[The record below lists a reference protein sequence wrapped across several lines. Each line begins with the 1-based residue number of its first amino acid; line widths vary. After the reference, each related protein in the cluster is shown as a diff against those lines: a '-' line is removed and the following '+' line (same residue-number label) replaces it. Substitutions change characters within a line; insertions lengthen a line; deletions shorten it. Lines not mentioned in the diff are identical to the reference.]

1 MIGHSP
7 SFSTVASLQAHPN
20 VGLGG
25 QTIAFLCVIIA
36 LAICTHIVYIGGGTQ
51 FVWPYLMLMPIA
63 LAGMIFNMPGGVL
76 VGIIGALLL
85 GPYMPLDVAQGT
97 PQSTENWVVRLGIYI
112 LFGSFVGIV
121 AALLNAEAKRVK
133 GLADID
139 TLTGLQFASKFSIHA
154 APYTKVPNKYIV
166 CVISIRNYADI
177 QAVFGFMTAKAS
189 AIQVF
194 ANFKNQ
200 LADKSATILY
210 ISATTIGVVRPGSL
224 LEGSDFLS
232 SLAKAIPRYIRIN
245 NVRLPVRP
253 AIGVAEIE
261 SNDLQQNAPFD
272 KALFACEKAAT
283 ESYGVA
289 TFDAADLMLRQS
301 NLSLMD
307 DLYKDLDQ
315 GGCLSMHYQPKQSLQ
330 DNMIYSAE
338 ALIRWNSPKH
348 GYVPPDRFIP
358 LAEKSGL
365 ISGVTKWVLGQ
376 TVQELEQWRK
386 VGIPIDMSV
395 NLAADD
401 LVDEEILEILH
412 SLPKRLG
419 SAFNGLELELTETGL
434 VKDFEATSR
443 ALVDLRAIGYKIAID
458 DFGTGYSSLQ
468 QFKRIDVNTI
478 KIDQCFITDLLES
491 EESQGIVSAS
501 IAMCRSR
508 NIQTVAEGAEDE
520 KVVTLLR
527 DLGCD
532 FVQGYAI
539 AKPMPAD
546 EFRTWLSTQSFPGS
560 KKLG

>member
-1 MIGHSP
+1 
-7 SFSTVASLQAHPN
+7 
-20 VGLGG
+20 
-25 QTIAFLCVIIA
+25 
-36 LAICTHIVYIGGGTQ
+36 
-51 FVWPYLMLMPIA
+51 
-63 LAGMIFNMPGGVL
+63 MPGGVL

-154 APYTKVPNKYIV
+154 APYTKIPNKYIV

-194 ANFKNQ
+194 TNFKDQ

-210 ISATTIGVVRPGSL
+210 ISSTTIGVVRPGSL
-224 LEGSDFLS
+224 LEGADFLS

-401 LVDEEILEILH
+401 LVDEETLEILH

-419 SAFNGLELELTETGL
+419 STFNGLELELTETGL

-508 NIQTVAEGAEDE
+508 NIKTVAEGAEDE

>member
-1 MIGHSP
+1 M
-7 SFSTVASLQAHPN
+7 HPN
-20 VGLGG
+20 VGPGG
-25 QTIAFLCVIIA
+25 QIIA
-36 LAICTHIVYIGGGTQ
+36 ILSIILALGISTHVVFIGGGTQ
-51 FVWPYLMLMPIA
+51 FVWPYLMMMPIA
-63 LAGMIFNMPGGVL
+63 LAGMIFNMPGGIL
-76 VGIIGALLL
+76 VGLIAALLL
-85 GPYMPLDVAQGT
+85 GPYMPLDVARGL
-97 PQSTENWVVRLGIYI
+97 PQTTENWIIRCAFYVSIGT
-112 LFGSFVGIV
+112 FVGIV
-121 AALLNAEAKRVK
+121 AALLNAENKRVK
-133 GLADID
+133 GLAEID
-139 TLTGLQFASKFSIHA
+139 ESTGLQYASKFSIHA
-154 APYTKVPNKYIV
+154 APYKKVPEKYIV
-166 CVISIRNYADI
+166 CVISIRNYSDI

-194 ANFKNQ
+194 TNFQ
-200 LADKSATILY
+200 ERLLDDTATVLH
-210 ISATTIGVVRPGSL
+210 ISSTAIGVVRPGSL
-224 LEGSDFLS
+224 LEGADFLS
-232 SLAKAIPRYIRIN
+232 ALAKAIPRYIRIN

-253 AIGVAEIE
+253 AIGVAEVE
-261 SNDLQQNAPFD
+261 SNDLNQQAPFD

-283 ESYGVA
+283 EIHGVA
-289 TFDAADLMLRQS
+289 TFDAADLLQRQS

-365 ISGVTKWVLGQ
+365 ISGVTKWVLSQ
-376 TVQELEQWRK
+376 TVQELEHWRK

-401 LVDEEILEILH
+401 LVDEEILDILH

-443 ALVDLRAIGYKIAID
+443 ALEDLRAIGYKIAID

-546 EFRTWLSTQSFPGS
+546 EFRAWLFTQSFPGS

>member
-1 MIGHSP
+1 M
-7 SFSTVASLQAHPN
+7 ASLQLHPN

-25 QTIAFLCVIIA
+25 QTITVLSIILA
-36 LAICTHIVYIGGGTQ
+36 LGICTNIVFVGGGTQ
-51 FVWPYLMLMPIA
+51 FVWPYLMLLPIA
-63 LAGMIFNMPGGVL
+63 LAGMIFNIPGGVL
-76 VGIIGALLL
+76 VGGIAALLL
-85 GPYMPLDVAQGT
+85 GPYMPLNVAEGI
-97 PQSTENWVVRLGIYI
+97 PQSPENWLIRLGFYI
-112 LFGSFVGIV
+112 LFGSFVGLV
-121 AALLNAEAKRVK
+121 AALLNAETNRIK
-133 GLADID
+133 GMADIE

-154 APYTKVPNKYIV
+154 VPYKKIPKKHIV
-166 CVISIRNYADI
+166 CVISIRNYADV

-194 ANFKNQ
+194 ANFKDQ
-200 LADKSATILY
+200 LSDKSATILY
-210 ISATTIGVVRPGSL
+210 ISSTTIGVVRPGSL
-224 LEGSDFLS
+224 LEGGDFLS
-232 SLAKAIPRYIRIN
+232 SLAKSIPRYIRIN

-261 SNDLQQNAPFD
+261 SNDLQQHAPFD
-272 KALFACEKAAT
+272 KALFACEKAAS
-283 ESYGVA
+283 ESLGIA
-289 TFDAADLMLRQS
+289 TFDAADLLQRQS

-315 GGCLSMHYQPKQSLQ
+315 GGCLSMHYQPKKSLK
-330 DNMIYSAE
+330 DDMIYSAE

-348 GYVPPDRFIP
+348 GYVPPDRFIS

-365 ISGVTKWVLGQ
+365 ISGVTKWVLSQ
-376 TVQELEQWRK
+376 TVQELELWRK

-401 LVDEEILEILH
+401 LVDDEILEILH

-434 VKDFEATSR
+434 VKDFEATTR
-443 ALVDLRAIGYKIAID
+443 ALADLRSIGYKIAID

-468 QFKRIDVNTI
+468 QFKRITVNTI

-501 IAMCRSR
+501 IAMCCSR

-520 KVVTLLR
+520 KVVALLR

-532 FVQGYAI
+532 YVQGYAI
-539 AKPMPAD
+539 AKPMPAT
-546 EFRTWLSTQSFPGS
+546 EFRAWLTTQSFPGS
-560 KKLG
+560 TKLR